1 MASVIVINKISDLTF
16 ETILG
21 RCVATEAGYVNDPND
36 SGGETNHGVT
46 KATAGDFAAD
56 LKRLYNWDGTMRN
69 LSQEMALYVFRK
81 GWWERLACDDLLKIS
96 PLLADRVFDF
106 GINAGRAASALALQQ
121 SVNALNRQG
130 KDYPDVTEDSKLGAD
145 GETIRAIQALVAK
158 RGNAGV
164 GSLLTLVIGENSHFY
179 VSISRSKPKN
189 EEFMNGWSTRVFEAT
204 NLYHQ
209 LIGRK

>member
-1 MASVIVINKISDLTF
+1 
-16 ETILG
+16 
-21 RCVATEAGYVNDPND
+21 
-36 SGGETNHGVT
+36 
-46 KATAGDFAAD
+46 
-56 LKRLYNWDGTMRN
+56 
-69 LSQEMALYVFRK
+69 
-81 GWWERLACDDLLKIS
+81 
-96 PLLADRVFDF
+96 
-106 GINAGRAASALALQQ
+106 
-121 SVNALNRQG
+121 VNALNRQG
-130 KDYPDVTEDSKLGAD
+130 KDYPDVTEDSKLAAG

-164 GSLLTLVIGENSHFY
+164 GSLLTLVIGENSHYY